1 MDSFLLFLYVAQDI
15 PFLRE
20 SLSDYQCDR
29 SHWREQGFLF
39 SQLGQLKASTRT
51 LYEQC
56 WRSRKAKDKSWGE
69 CGEYGGKGRYGEKG
83 GQQVGNIFSFTSDN
97 EKIKAIYGN
106 YCLWSWLRY
115 WHFDSADYITL
126 MLLDKGYYDY
136 DYEVPR
142 EKEKRHENSVERTQA
157 MMNRF
162 GFGKAKSLTP
172 STDTTL
178 AEQLQSEVILE
189 EKKKQNS

>member
-1 MDSFLLFLYVAQDI
+1 
-15 PFLRE
+15 
-20 SLSDYQCDR
+20 
-29 SHWREQGFLF
+29 
-39 SQLGQLKASTRT
+39 
-51 LYEQC
+51 
-56 WRSRKAKDKSWGE
+56 
-69 CGEYGGKGRYGEKG
+69 
-83 GQQVGNIFSFTSDN
+83 
-97 EKIKAIYGN
+97 
-106 YCLWSWLRY
+106 
-115 WHFDSADYITL
+115 